1 MLLSGYKTKLVKN
14 ILLVVFFL
22 FFGKLIS
29 LAREIYFSYRYGSNY
44 IVESF
49 FFNFNIINLIGGIL
63 LNTII
68 FYLVPLVY
76 KNKNEES
83 TWLLHESK
91 ELTQELLDFIEN
103 EFEDNINDF
112 DKVIV
117 YEEECY
123 NLPINII
130 NL

>member
-1 MLLSGYKTKLVKN
+1 MFELE
-14 ILLVVFFL
+14 FL
-22 FFGKLIS
+22 
-29 LAREIYFSYRYGSNY
+29 
-44 IVESF
+44 
-49 FFNFNIINLIGGIL
+49 
-63 LNTII
+63 
-68 FYLVPLVY
+68 P
-76 KNKNEES
+76 KNKTEES

-91 ELTQELLDFIEN
+91 ELTQELLAEALYNIG
-103 EFEDNINDF
+103 FEDNINDF

>member
-1 MLLSGYKTKLVKN
+1 MYELEF
-14 ILLVVFFL
+14 IP
-22 FFGKLIS
+22 I
-29 LAREIYFSYRYGSNY
+29 
-44 IVESF
+44 
-49 FFNFNIINLIGGIL
+49 
-63 LNTII
+63 
-68 FYLVPLVY
+68 
-76 KNKNEES
+76 NKNEDS

-103 EFEDNINDF
+103 EFEDNISDF

>member
-1 MLLSGYKTKLVKN
+1 MFELEFLPKDKT
-14 ILLVVFFL
+14 
-22 FFGKLIS
+22 
-29 LAREIYFSYRYGSNY
+29 
-44 IVESF
+44 
-49 FFNFNIINLIGGIL
+49 
-63 LNTII
+63 
-68 FYLVPLVY
+68 
-76 KNKNEES
+76 EES

-91 ELTQELLDFIEN
+91 ELTQELLAEALYNIG
-103 EFEDNINDF
+103 FEDNINDF

>member
-1 MLLSGYKTKLVKN
+1 MFELEF
-14 ILLVVFFL
+14 I
-22 FFGKLIS
+22 
-29 LAREIYFSYRYGSNY
+29 
-44 IVESF
+44 
-49 FFNFNIINLIGGIL
+49 
-63 LNTII
+63 
-68 FYLVPLVY
+68 P
-76 KNKNEES
+76 KNKTEES

-91 ELTQELLDFIEN
+91 ELTQELLDFIKN
-103 EFEDNINDF
+103 EFENNISDF

>member
-1 MLLSGYKTKLVKN
+1 MFELEFIPVNKT
-14 ILLVVFFL
+14 
-22 FFGKLIS
+22 
-29 LAREIYFSYRYGSNY
+29 
-44 IVESF
+44 
-49 FFNFNIINLIGGIL
+49 
-63 LNTII
+63 
-68 FYLVPLVY
+68 
-76 KNKNEES
+76 EES

-103 EFEDNINDF
+103 EFEDNISDF
-112 DKVIV
+112 EKVIV